1 MPPLFVYRPQQ
12 SWRKR
17 AATKPRATPTAA
29 SIKPAVSDLYGTV
42 AIGLPGAVLF
52 NLSARHSGPVGAVW
66 LLVTA
71 IAITDGAMVYLAVH
85 KRWNKLS
92 IKTIKGTIRSNGF
105 KVVDEEWLRKN
116 LQQICGGAFSREWGI
131 FRIKP
136 INTYGCYKLF
146 VYEFPEPR
154 EIPEARY
161 GAVWIDT
168 STRQAEYYTLEYSLD
183 NRWVLGSMTEKQHA
197 NYGSIDSPDLKRF
210 IL

>member
-12 SWRKR
+12 GWRKR
-17 AATKPRATPTAA
+17 AVTKPRATPTAT

-66 LLVTA
+66 PLVTA
-71 IAITDGAMVYLAVH
+71 IAMTAGAMVYPAVH
-85 KRWNKLS
+85 KCWNKRS
-92 IKTIKGTIRSNGF
+92 IKTIKGSIRSNGL
-105 KVVDEEWLRKN
+105 KVVDEKWLRKN
-116 LQQICGGAFSREWGI
+116 LQQICGGAFSREWNV
-131 FRIKP
+131 FRIKS

-146 VYEFPEPR
+146 VYESPEPR

-197 NYGSIDSPDLKRF
+197 NYGNIDSPDLKRF